1 MKPPPPLPLLHMSQL
16 DLNGVL
22 FVEFP
27 SDWPLD
33 RSRLALER
41 LVRRCGYVELDPATI
56 YAALAMERRRN
67 LLRLPKEVLD
77 RKIAEAWERRRA
89 SHPQPPKPPP
99 KPKPTPPPNLTGNHP
114 KPKINIEDWSF

>member
-1 MKPPPPLPLLHMSQL
+1 MKPPQPLPLLHMSQL

-41 LVRRCGYVELDPATI
+41 LVRRCGLLELSPASI
-56 YAALAMERRRN
+56 YTALVMERRRN
-67 LLRLPKEVLD
+67 LLRLPKAVLN
-77 RKIAEAWERRRA
+77 RKIAEAWARRKA
-89 SHPQPPKPPP
+89 SHPQPPP

>member
-1 MKPPPPLPLLHMSQL
+1 MTGKPPPPLPLLHMSEL

-27 SDWPLD
+27 TDWTLAQ
-33 RSRLALER
+33 SRAALEG
-41 LVRRCGYVELDPATI
+41 LVRRCGYIELDPATI

-67 LLRLPKEVLD
+67 LLRLPKAVLD
-77 RKIAEAWERRRA
+77 RKIAEAWARRKA
-89 SHPQPPKPPP
+89 SHPQPPP
-99 KPKPTPPPNLTGNHP
+99 KPKPTPPPISRETTP